1 MARAET
7 IAYEEA
13 SGVQCSADMTLYLLR
28 DDDANATTD
37 PLRIERAYAPLLDR
51 GFALN
56 LSVIPEV
63 ALDTRAPDGVRERFL
78 SRDFEDCDR
87 VLALKGEDA
96 MARWIKAHRG
106 QVEALVHGLSHRRV
120 RGETEFGA
128 LDERSAGARMDRGR
142 ALLEAALAEKMTGF
156 VAPWD
161 AMSSGAILAAVTRF
175 RVLSTS
181 WLDRRRLPLRWW
193 PAHYAERMTR
203 SETLRLGNAWVLRHR
218 GGPIRA
224 ELDPS
229 DVGRVVDSLAHRAEV
244 CVIVLHH
251 WMFWERSEPH
261 PVIRA
266 LANALVGK
274 RVLRASDIAGT
285 LDASLFAAA

>member
-1 MARAET
+1 
-7 IAYEEA
+7 
-13 SGVQCSADMTLYLLR
+13 MTLYLLR

-37 PLRIERAYAPLLDR
+37 PQRIERAYAPLLER

-78 SRDFEDCDR
+78 SEDSEDCDR
-87 VLALKGEDA
+87 VIALKGENA
-96 MARWIKAHRG
+96 MAKWIKAHRG

-120 RGETEFGA
+120 RGGTEFGS
-128 LDERSAGARMDRGR
+128 LDERSAGTRMDRGR

-161 AMSSGAILAAVTRF
+161 AMSSGSIRAAVSRF

-181 WLDRRRLPLRWW
+181 WLDRGRLPLRWW
-193 PAHYAERMTR
+193 PAHYAERVTR
-203 SETLRLGNAWVLRHR
+203 CESLRLGDAWVLRHR
-218 GGPIRA
+218 GGPIGA
-224 ELDPS
+224 ELNPS
-229 DVGRVVDSLAHRAEV
+229 DVERVVDSLAHRAEV

-251 WMFWERSEPH
+251 WMFWGRSEPH

-266 LANALVGK
+266 LASALEGK
-274 RVLRASDIAGT
+274 RVLRASDVAGT
-285 LDASLFAAA
+285 LDASVFAAA